1 MKNKFL
7 ESRWILQSNEPSML
21 METRPHF
28 THLEMSPLSMKGCI
42 FWPMLGTYG
51 HWAVRVLYSLPHLL
65 RHGSSP
71 RIHDT
76 YTYSRLFGC
85 GAVKTCFNDLGLS
98 RLGLNSQPY
107 ACAANTINHC
117 TTAALYTKHFEQ
129 KHVWTN
135 CILLAMETTH
145 VNMKI
150 NFEKS
155 TSLICYAYLRTIH
168 FLELF
173 FNVPYLI
180 NS

>member
-7 ESRWILQSNEPSML
+7 ESRWLLQSNEPSML

-71 RIHDT
+71 RIHDI

-107 ACAANTINHC
+107 ACGANTINHC

-135 CILLAMETTH
+135 FIPLQWKRPTLIWKSIL
-145 VNMKI
+145 
-150 NFEKS
+150 KS
-155 TSLICYAYLRTIH
+155 QLHWYVMHICVPFTSLNYFSMFHI
-168 FLELF
+168 
-173 FNVPYLI
+173 
-180 NS
+180 